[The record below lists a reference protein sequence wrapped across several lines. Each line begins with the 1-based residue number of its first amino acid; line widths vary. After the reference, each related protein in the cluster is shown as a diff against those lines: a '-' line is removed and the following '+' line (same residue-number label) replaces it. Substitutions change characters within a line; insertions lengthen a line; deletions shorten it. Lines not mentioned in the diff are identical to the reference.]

1 MKKQLI
7 ALIAAAALLTSCGST
22 DSSSSSSAKDSS
34 SAAETTTTTSAP
46 DSSSAEET
54 TTTTTEETTTTT
66 TEETT
71 TTTKSE
77 TTTTKS
83 ETTTTTTT
91 TEAAT
96 TTTQKVTKDL
106 PKDSADYVAKIG
118 EKIEITDISIMAAGM
133 VGAEDGTGFKY
144 NGNKFEVYRYKEG
157 DPMLTEGASGSVV
170 LELEGF
176 GKATSSCVVNG
187 VYLMLYNTADD
198 TVTKA
203 FLSV

>member
-1 MKKQLI
+1 MKKQICAIL
-7 ALIAAAALLTSCGST
+7 AATALLTGCSDS
-22 DSSSSSSAKDSS
+22 DSSSSSGKNNSS

-66 TEETT
+66 TET

-77 TTTTKS
+77 M
-83 ETTTTTTT
+83 TTTTTT
-91 TEAAT
+91 TEAT
-96 TTTQKVTKDL
+96 TTTSKEVTKDL
-106 PKDSADYVAKIG
+106 PADSADYVAKIG
-118 EKIEITDISIMAAGM
+118 EKIGITDISIMAAGM

-157 DPMLTEGASGSVV
+157 DPKLTEGASGSVV
-170 LELEGF
+170 IELEGF